1 MMETLVNR
9 EEVRIDEIGVKKL
22 YVVNDGAGD
31 IDMMLVSL
39 MLPLYYRVDRVVCSS
54 GEFRDVREAYH
65 KGCIIE
71 EVELEVVKG
80 TLGDVID
87 DLYRVDATNRVFMS
101 DMIFIVELESGE
113 YVELDIG
120 VINSIMWDDFV
131 EVEEELEEEE
141 EEDEWE
147 EDVWD
152 GVDVPEAEKEWL

>member
-1 MMETLVNR
+1 MTMELVNR
-9 EEVRIDEIGVKKL
+9 EEVRIDEVGVKKL
-22 YVVNDGAGD
+22 YVVNDGAED

-39 MLPLYYRVDRVVCSS
+39 MLPLYYRVVRVN
-54 GEFRDVREAYH
+54 GEARDIREAYH
-65 KGCIIE
+65 GGYVIN

-80 TLGDVID
+80 TLDDVID
-87 DLYRVDATNRVFMS
+87 DLYHVKATGRVLMS

-120 VINSIMWDDFV
+120 VINDIMWEDFI
-131 EVEEELEEEE
+131 EEFEW

-152 GVDVPEAEKEWL
+152 GIDVPEAEKEWL